1 MRIVK
6 VISLIILMS
15 FIAISIAKDSDVI
28 KIIEVIVNDNRT
40 SHISYV
46 NLLTTE
52 NYLKDVNR
60 SDFMANLM
68 NQISKSKTVML
79 INENF
84 MDRLSKKRILLTVI
98 FTNSLDEFIKL
109 ASKFSHLTFNY
120 AGYYVILFEN
130 AKELEVHQVFQIL
143 WSLYIR
149 NVNLIRWVEES
160 IIVETFFP
168 FTSTYC
174 NKTHPVKVADYENG
188 NFSFKPNEFFPKK
201 FQKFYNCTISM
212 TSFTALSPSVLKR
225 EFSNGTFELYGRDI
239 EMLKT
244 LSFELNFYANN
255 TYLHPFG
262 SWGVMS
268 PNKTFSGGIGM
279 AQRRSTDFVFG
290 NINLKH
296 DRVEIMDF
304 CFGYYLEI
312 LVFVIPRGLPFSP
325 FHKLIRPFHNFV
337 WICVLMVLVACVVV
351 ILILSFLPKK
361 FKSFVYGEN
370 VTTPFLNVIIA
381 MYGGA
386 QNILPKYNFSRSLLM
401 MFLLFCLVLRSLYQG
416 SLFKFLQANDNQPEV
431 ASIDE
436 MAENNFKF
444 YMIPSYDDMTR
455 NNAAMKG
462 KRVIIDPLDQ
472 KGIMNRTLNSQFA
485 GSVIDSISDVLY
497 KNKIKAHN
505 REELYKVCKQPFT
518 TIPITMWFPK
528 NSYLVEPIDEKLI
541 WYQCSGLLQYW
552 ASFEEDS
559 KYLSYTDVSKGPKPM
574 SVENFSATFQ
584 IWSFACGLGFII
596 FILEKFCRALES
608 SWTRIQTNP
617 DLHGVT
623 FFVVK
628 HQSHMHKNQSTES
641 TA

>member
-6 VISLIILMS
+6 VIPLIILMS
-15 FIAISIAKDSDVI
+15 FIAISMAKNSDVI
-28 KIIEVIVNDNRT
+28 KVIEDIVNDNST

-52 NYLKDVNR
+52 NYLKNVENN
-60 SDFMANLM
+60 DFMAQLM
-68 NQISKSKTVML
+68 RQISKSKTLML
-79 INENF
+79 INEKF
-84 MDRLSKKRILLTVI
+84 MDRLLKKRILLTVI
-98 FTNSLDEFIKL
+98 FSNSLDELIKL
-109 ASKFSHLTFNY
+109 ASKFSHISFNY

-130 AKELEVHQVFQIL
+130 AKEPEVHQIFQIF
-143 WSLYIR
+143 WDLYIR
-149 NVNLIRWVEES
+149 NLNLIRWIGES
-160 IIVETFFP
+160 IIIETFFP
-168 FTSTYC
+168 FTPTYC

-188 NFSFKPNEFFPKK
+188 KFNFKPAEYFPKK
-201 FQKFYNCTISM
+201 FQKLHNCTISM

-225 EFSNGTFELYGRDI
+225 EFNNGTFELYGRDI

-244 LSFELNFYANN
+244 LSSELNFYANN

-262 SWGVMS
+262 SWGVMY
-268 PNKTFSGGIGM
+268 PNKTMSGGLGM
-279 AQRRSTDFVFG
+279 AQRRATDFVFG
-290 NINLKH
+290 NINMKY
-296 DRVEIMDF
+296 DRVDIMDF

-312 LVFVIPRGLPFSP
+312 LVFVIPRGRPYTP
-325 FHKLIRPFHNFV
+325 FHKLLRPFHNFV
-337 WICVLMVLVACVVV
+337 WICILMVLMACVIV
-351 ILILSFLPKK
+351 ILILLFLPRK

-386 QNILPKYNFSRSLLM
+386 QTILPKFNFARSLLM

-436 MAENNFKF
+436 MAENDFKF

-455 NNAAMKG
+455 NNVAMKG

-472 KGIMNRTLNSQFA
+472 KGMMNRTLNSQFA

-505 REELYKVCKQPFT
+505 KEELYTVCKEPFT

-528 NSYLVEPIDEKLI
+528 NSYL
-541 WYQCSGLLQYW
+541 
-552 ASFEEDS
+552 
-559 KYLSYTDVSKGPKPM
+559 M
-574 SVENFSATFQ
+574 
-584 IWSFACGLGFII
+584 
-596 FILEKFCRALES
+596 
-608 SWTRIQTNP
+608 
-617 DLHGVT
+617 
-623 FFVVK
+623 
-628 HQSHMHKNQSTES
+628 NQSTKS
-641 TA
+641 

>member
-1 MRIVK
+1 
-6 VISLIILMS
+6 
-15 FIAISIAKDSDVI
+15 
-28 KIIEVIVNDNRT
+28 
-40 SHISYV
+40 
-46 NLLTTE
+46 
-52 NYLKDVNR
+52 
-60 SDFMANLM
+60 
-68 NQISKSKTVML
+68 
-79 INENF
+79 
-84 MDRLSKKRILLTVI
+84 VI
-98 FTNSLDEFIKL
+98 FSNSLDELAKL
-109 ASKFSHLTFNY
+109 VSKFSHISFNY

-130 AKELEVHQVFQIL
+130 AKELEVHQIFQIF
-143 WSLYIR
+143 WDLYIR
-149 NVNLIRWVEES
+149 NVNLIRWIGQS
-160 IIVETFFP
+160 LTVETFFP
-168 FTSTYC
+168 FTPTYC

-188 NFSFKPNEFFPKK
+188 TFSLKPAEYFPKK
-201 FQKFYNCTISM
+201 FQTFHNCTISM

-225 EFSNGTFELYGRDI
+225 EYSNGSFELYGRDI

-244 LSFELNFYANN
+244 LSHELNFYANN
-255 TYLHPFG
+255 TYLHAFG
-262 SWGVMS
+262 SWGVLYS
-268 PNKTFSGGIGM
+268 NLTVTGGLGM

-290 NINLKH
+290 NLNLKY
-296 DRVEIMDF
+296 DRVDILDF

-312 LVFVIPRGLPFSP
+312 LVFVIPRGRPHNP
-325 FHKLIRPFHNFV
+325 FHKLLRPFHKIV
-337 WICVLMVLVACVVV
+337 WICILMVIAACITV
-351 ILILSFLPKK
+351 ILIISFLPKK
-361 FKSFVYGEN
+361 FKRFVYGEK
-370 VTTPFLNVIIA
+370 VTTPLLNVIIA

-386 QNILPKYNFSRSLLM
+386 QTILPKFNFARSLLM

-436 MAENNFKF
+436 MAENDFKF

-472 KGIMNRTLNSQFA
+472 TGIMNRTLNSQFA

-505 REELYKVCKQPFT
+505 KEPLYTVCKEPFT

-559 KYLSYTDVSKGPKPM
+559 KYLSHTYVVKGPQPM

-584 IWSFACGLGFII
+584 ILLFACGLGFII
-596 FILEKFCRALES
+596 FLLEFFCRALER
-608 SWTRIQTNP
+608 SWARIHAHP

-623 FFVVK
+623 YFVVK
-628 HQSHMHKNQSTES
+628 SPSRKPLQKDLSTES
-641 TA
+641 IP

>member
-1 MRIVK
+1 MNFTAT
-6 VISLIILMS
+6 LM
-15 FIAISIAKDSDVI
+15 AKNSDVI
-28 KIIEVIVNDNRT
+28 RVIEDIIKDNSTR
-40 SHISYV
+40 HISYV

-52 NYLKDVNR
+52 SYLKDVNR
-60 SDFMANLM
+60 TEFMADLM
-68 NQISKSKTVML
+68 RKISKSKTLML
-79 INENF
+79 INEKF
-84 MDRLSKKRILLTVI
+84 MDRLLKKRILLTVI
-98 FTNSLDEFIKL
+98 FTNTLDEFIKL
-109 ASKFSHLTFNY
+109 ASKFSHISFNY
-120 AGYYVILFEN
+120 AGYYIILFEN
-130 AKELEVHQVFQIL
+130 AKELEVHQIFQYL
-143 WSLYIR
+143 WNLYIR
-149 NVNLIRWVEES
+149 NVNLIRWIDKS

-168 FTSTYC
+168 FTPTYC
-174 NKTHPVKVADYENG
+174 NKTHPVKVADYENEKF
-188 NFSFKPNEFFPKK
+188 NFKPDEFFPKK
-201 FQKFYNCTISM
+201 FQKLHNCTISM

-225 EFSNGTFELYGRDI
+225 EFDNGTFELYGRDI

-244 LSFELNFYANN
+244 LSKELDFYANN

-279 AQRRSTDFVFG
+279 AQTRATDFVFG
-290 NINLKH
+290 NINMKH

-312 LVFVIPRGLPFSP
+312 LVFVIPRGLPYTP
-325 FHKLIRPFHNFV
+325 FHKLLRPFHNVV
-337 WICVLMVLVACVVV
+337 WICILLVLVACVIV
-351 ILILSFLPKK
+351 ILILSFLPRK
-361 FKSFVYGEN
+361 FRGFVYGKN

-386 QNILPKYNFSRSLLM
+386 QNILPKYNFARSLLM

-436 MAENNFKF
+436 MAENDFKF

-455 NNAAMKG
+455 NNPAMKG
-462 KRVIIDPLDQ
+462 RRVLINPLDQ
-472 KGIMNRTLNSQFA
+472 KGIMNRTLDSHFA

-505 REELYKVCKQPFT
+505 REKLYTVCKQPFT

-559 KYLSYTDVSKGPKPM
+559 KYLSYTDESKGPKPM

-584 IWSFACGLGFII
+584 IWMFACALGFII
-596 FILEKFCRALES
+596 FLSEKFWCALQS
-608 SWTRIQTNP
+608 SWTRIQANP

-623 FFVVK
+623 YFVFK
-628 HQSHMHKNQSTES
+628 SPPDRRLRRSFSDES
-641 TA
+641 VA